1 MLTWLHDWGTST
13 VVILCI
19 INFIIAVGIIFIERK
34 NPPAALAWIFVLFI
48 FPGFGIVCYIL
59 LSQNISRQRVFRLS
73 KIEEYFARK
82 ALRQQISDM
91 SQGLYAY
98 SDEAY
103 TWRDMV
109 RLNQTYSGAYYTQ
122 DNKMKVMTDGID
134 FMTSLYQDIEQAK
147 DNVNIEFYIIKYD
160 EVGKKL
166 LSLLEK
172 KAREGVEVRLLID
185 AVGGR
190 EIWERRLTGFIEAGG
205 KFAFFFRPK
214 LRMINLKLNYR
225 NHRKLV
231 TIDGRVGYI
240 GGFNIGREYL
250 GRKKKFGY
258 WRDTHLRFTGGC
270 VRDIDTRFLL
280 DWRTA
285 SGENVPLAAAWYEPA
300 ESDGNIG
307 VQIVSSGPDSSKEEI
322 KRAYM
327 KMITT
332 ARRNVYI
339 QTPYFVPDQSILESL
354 KMAAQSGVDV
364 RLMIPCMPDHM
375 FVYWATYSY
384 AAELVNSGG
393 RVFVYDKGFLHS
405 KLMIA
410 DGEVI
415 SCGSANFD
423 RRSFSLNF
431 ESNAFVYDKK
441 EAERM
446 EAIFEKD
453 MRDCHE
459 LTKRLYESRSLWIKF
474 KESISRLLS
483 DLL

>member
-1 MLTWLHDWGTST
+1 MLNWLNEWGTVT
-13 VVILCI
+13 VITLCV
-19 INFIIAVGIIFIERK
+19 INFMIALGIIFIERK
-34 NPPAALAWIFVLFI
+34 NPSATLAWIFVLFLL
-48 FPGFGIVCYIL
+48 PGFGVICYIF
-59 LSQNISRQRVFRLS
+59 LSQNISRQRLFKMSRN
-73 KIEEYFARK
+73 EEYFARK
-82 ALRQQISDM
+82 ALREQVEEMKSGQ
-91 SQGLYAY
+91 YPY
-98 SDEAY
+98 SDAAY

-109 RLNQTYSGAYYTQ
+109 RLNQTYGGAYYTQ
-122 DNKMKVMTDGID
+122 DNKMKVFTDGNR
-134 FMTSLYQDIEQAK
+134 FMESLQKDIENAK
-147 DNVNIEFYIIKYD
+147 DSINVEFYIIKND
-160 EVGKKL
+160 EVGR
-166 LSLLEK
+166 SLLRLLEA
-172 KAREGVEVRLLID
+172 KAREGIAVRLLID

-190 EIWERRLTGFIEAGG
+190 EIWESTLSDFKEAGG
-205 KFAFFFRPK
+205 EYAFFFRPR
-214 LRMINLKLNYR
+214 LRVINLKLNYR

-231 TIDGRVGYI
+231 TIDGSIGYI

-250 GRKKKFGY
+250 GRKRKFGH
-258 WRDTHLRFTGGC
+258 WRDTHLRFKGGC
-270 VRDIDTRFLL
+270 VRDIDSRFLL

-285 SGENVPLAAAWYEPA
+285 SGENIPLAAAWYEPA
-300 ESDGNIG
+300 EADGNMG
-307 VQIVSSGPDSSKEEI
+307 VQIVSSGPDSEREEI
-322 KRAYM
+322 KRCYM

-384 AAELVNSGG
+384 AAEIVHSGG
-393 RVFVYDKGFLHS
+393 RVFVYDNGFLHS
-405 KLMIA
+405 KLMIV
-410 DGEVI
+410 DGEVL

-431 ESNAFVYDKK
+431 EANAIVYDQDAAL
-441 EAERM
+441 EM
-446 EAIFEKD
+446 ESIFEQD
-453 MRDCHE
+453 LADCHE